1 MVQKYKGA
9 LLEMALHANDS
20 HDFCMAFFKYSL
32 NNEISMDDWDPIL
45 VRELTKKLLEKDD
58 R

>member
-1 MVQKYKGA
+1 
-9 LLEMALHANDS
+9 MALHANDS
-20 HDFCMAFFKYSL
+20 HDFCMAFFKYLL

>member
-32 NNEISMDDWDPIL
+32 NNEISMDPIL